1 VAENENN
8 LVKIK
13 QEVKAILRFL
23 NLMEDWSFDFPED
36 KALLYWELYSRP
48 MEIVEAI
55 GEANKNIN
63 SQEEKFTYNLDQ
75 EKVLFLYEIKK
86 LYSEFNIVKQY
97 NDYKNVR
104 NNSVS
109 ANALS
114 EKIDKATDKL
124 KNFNERET
132 IFKQTI
138 SEYDDLTKI
147 ISYFSPF

>member
-1 VAENENN
+1 MAENENN

-48 MEIVEAI
+48 TEIVEAI

-75 EKVLFLYEIKK
+75 EKVLFL
-86 LYSEFNIVKQY
+86 
-97 NDYKNVR
+97 
-104 NNSVS
+104 
-109 ANALS
+109 
-114 EKIDKATDKL
+114 
-124 KNFNERET
+124 
-132 IFKQTI
+132 
-138 SEYDDLTKI
+138 
-147 ISYFSPF
+147 